1 MSVLSLADVYR
12 ARRRIEGRVLRTPL
26 IESPSLSAIAGT
38 PVFLKLETVQ
48 PTGSFKLRG
57 ASNALAELAERG
69 CRQVVTASTGN
80 HGRAVARALGIDATV
95 CMSALVPE
103 NKVGAVR
110 ALGARVCIAGKSQD
124 DAEREALRLA
134 REEGFA
140 YVPPFDDLSVIAGQA
155 TIGLEIVEA
164 LPDVAH
170 IVVPLSGGGLFAG
183 VALAARSAN
192 RAIRMSGVT
201 MARGAAM
208 HASLA
213 AGWPVL
219 VEEVDTLAD
228 SLGGGIGLENR
239 YTYQLTRDFIDDT
252 LLLDEDSIARGIAHA
267 YRHER
272 LVVEGAAAVGIA
284 ALLDGAL
291 PDTRARRGPLVIIVT
306 GANVDINLHRRI
318 AASSTGCPRHSILTK
333 RHDVHHIARRSAASR
348 TRAARPRG
356 YRSDRSGLP
365 RVGDRR
371 RRDAACPAPRSARA
385 QRRGGC
391 QDCLAAALRQL
402 RDQGQSGLFR

>member
-57 ASNALAELAERG
+57 ATNALAELAERG

-80 HGRAVARALGIDATV
+80 HGRAVAHAARALGIDAAV

-103 NKVGAVR
+103 NKVEAVR

-183 VALAARSAN
+183 IALAARSAN

-213 AGWPVL
+213 AGRPVL

-239 YTYQLTRDFIDDT
+239 YTYRLTRDFIDDA

-306 GANVDINLHRRI
+306 GANIDINLHRRI
-318 AASSTGCPRHSILTK
+318 
-333 RHDVHHIARRSAASR
+333 VHA
-348 TRAARPRG
+348 
-356 YRSDRSGLP
+356 
-365 RVGDRR
+365 V
-371 RRDAACPAPRSARA
+371 PAPFHSHKTP
-385 QRRGGC
+385 
-391 QDCLAAALRQL
+391 
-402 RDQGQSGLFR
+402 